1 MCHPEGD
8 SEYKGQWKNPGYPWM
23 QNSHEMQM
31 YILQRV
37 EEREVLTVNSR
48 LLPGV
53 VGLVM
58 TLFTNMR
65 QTWGR
70 MDS

>member
-1 MCHPEGD
+1 
-8 SEYKGQWKNPGYPWM
+8 
-23 QNSHEMQM
+23 M

-58 TLFTNMR
+58 ALFTNM
-65 QTWGR
+65 
-70 MDS
+70 